1 LPAAN
6 AAAGASD
13 KHFERPVTVNVS
25 VENLGPCKKLLRVE
39 VPVEKVSATF
49 EEVTGAFQKQASLP
63 GFRPGKAPKHIVVKS
78 YDGRIQEE
86 TRKRLFD
93 ESYRQATQDQK
104 LRVIV
109 TLNVEELAFGRGQA
123 FSYAVTLEHSPEFAV
138 PNYKGLKACREL
150 ATATDADVERA
161 MNILRDQ
168 QASFN
173 DVQREAAT
181 NDAVVVNYTGTCEG
195 KPISEFNATAT
206 GLTSKQNTWMLI
218 GEGQFIPG
226 FTEQLVG
233 TKAGDKRTVTITFP
247 AEFVMKEVAGKQGV
261 FEVEVTGVKEKALPV
276 ADEAFAKGLGAESVE
291 QLIQGVRRDLQN
303 ELDFRAKRS
312 VRDQLLKQLLDQV
325 AVELPES
332 VVASETRSL
341 IYNIVNENQ
350 RRGVAKEII
359 EGKKGEIFQS
369 ANTSAKDRVKAAFI
383 LNQIAVAEKIT
394 VDQKE
399 LTQRILQLAQQNNV
413 KPEQMVKTL
422 QERNQLPELQQDILT
437 GKVLDWLELNGQIE
451 DVVAGIPTPASAPAA

>member
-1 LPAAN
+1 M
-6 AAAGASD
+6 
-13 KHFERPVTVNVS
+13 NVS

-78 YDGRIQEE
+78 FDGRIQEE

-93 ESYRQATQDQK
+93 ESYRQVTQDQK

-109 TLNVEELAFGRGQA
+109 TLNVEELSFGRGQA
-123 FSYAVTLEHSPEFAV
+123 FSYAVTLEHSPEFAL
-138 PNYKGLKACREL
+138 PNYKGLKARREL

-181 NDAVVVNYTGTCEG
+181 GDAVVVNYTGTCEG

-247 AEFVMKEVAGKQGV
+247 AEFVIKEVAGKQGV

-276 ADEAFAKGLGAESVE
+276 VDEAFAKGFGAESVE
-291 QLIQGVRRDLQN
+291 QLVQGIRRDLQN

-312 VRDQLLKQLLDQV
+312 VRDQLLKQLLEQV
-325 AVELPES
+325 AIELPES

-359 EGKKGEIFQS
+359 EGKKDEIFQS

-422 QERNQLPELQQDILT
+422 QERNQFPELQQDILT

-451 DVVAGIPTPASAPAA
+451 DVVAGIPTPASTPAA